1 MCKIKINIILIES
14 WKFLFG
20 LSGFWCESVRG
31 DLGGHESFQGKRVTN
46 FTEASFI
53 TSFLEYKSLVRKF
66 SNTTH
71 SNLLIAW
78 LKIVYQ
84 LSSIVLPLPL
94 LLLFVMYRY
103 VEKHII
109 NVFETTYRLYMGLV
123 IFIYYYHSFTT
134 TL

>member
-1 MCKIKINIILIES
+1 MKINKILIES

-20 LSGFWCESVRG
+20 LSGFWCESVCD
-31 DLGGHESFQGKRVTN
+31 DLGDSCHESFQGNGVLN

-94 LLLFVMYRY
+94 LLLFVICRY